1 MLVLTRKV
9 EERLQI
15 GPDITITIVKVENG
29 KVRIGIS
36 APQVYEITRPDAKNK
51 TKQSKSVKAH

>member
-9 EERLQI
+9 EEKVQI

-36 APQVYEITRPDAKNK
+36 APQAYEITRPDAKVK
-51 TKQSKSVKAH
+51 TKQVRNCK